1 MNKMLIVLKH
11 EFRQKVR
18 SKVFIILTFIAPLL
32 MGALIAVPI
41 VITLM
46 NQGNEK
52 QITIIDE
59 TGKLGKYFAADT
71 AKAML
76 MQNPTASNSSSP
88 SFGPMLHLNVIIPT
102 GVTAHT
108 ADSLKQLLLQKKIS
122 GFLEIPASAITDS
135 SGIATLRVTNA
146 NDFTV
151 SEFLSSHYKDALF
164 AERLKTSGIDPEFVK
179 HARQGAEISI
189 LKVTEEKET
198 NDNGVGF
205 IAGYITGMFLYISMI
220 LYGSLIM
227 QSVIEEKSSRVIELL
242 SSSVKPIDILIGK
255 VLGVGLAGLL
265 QVSVWA
271 IMFASVSFFALP
283 AILVTLGSSAANII
297 SPSAFIYFVLY
308 FVFGYLM
315 YATLYA
321 GAGATVEQ
329 ASDAQ
334 QVSMPITL
342 LIVLPILMMTS
353 VIQSPSSTSSVIL
366 SLIPLFSPILM
377 LGRIFSE
384 TPPFWQIAL
393 SFVLMGGTFFGVLW
407 VSGKIYRTGILMYG
421 KKYSL
426 REIFKWL
433 KYS

>member
-1 MNKMLIVLKH
+1 MLIVLRH
-11 EFRQKVR
+11 EFRQKIR
-18 SKVFIILTFIAPLL
+18 SKAFIILTFIAPLI
-32 MGALIAVPI
+32 MGATIAIPILISTI
-41 VITLM
+41 
-46 NQGNEK
+46 NEGNDK
-52 QITIIDE
+52 QIILIDS
-59 TGKLGKYFAADT
+59 TGKLGRYFTVDSNKRT
-71 AKAML
+71 IL
-76 MQNPTASNSSSP
+76 QNPGSVKSQNP
-88 SFGPMLHLNVIIPT
+88 SFGPSIHISIIDPVMVSANT
-102 GVTAHT
+102 L
-108 ADSLKQLLLQKKIS
+108 DSLKSQLLQKKIA
-122 GFLEIPASAITDS
+122 GYLLIPPGAISDS
-135 SGIATLRVTNA
+135 NITATLRVTNA

-151 SEFLSSHYKDALF
+151 EEFLSSHYKDGLF
-164 AERLKTSGIDPEFVK
+164 AERLKTSGIDPEFVQR
-179 HARQGAEISI
+179 ARKGSEIST
-189 LKVTEEKET
+189 LKVSEGKET
-198 NDNGVGF
+198 KDNGVGF
-205 IAGYITGMFLYISMI
+205 VGGYITGMFLYISML

-227 QSVIEEKSSRVIELL
+227 QSVIEEKNSRVIELL

-271 IMFASVSFFALP
+271 SMFAAVSFFALP
-283 AILVTLGSSAANII
+283 VILSTLGAGAGNII
-297 SPSAFIYFVLY
+297 SPSSFIYFVLY

-342 LIVLPILMMTS
+342 LIILPIIMMTS
-353 VIQSPSSTSSVIL
+353 VIQSPSTTSSVIL
-366 SLIPLFSPILM
+366 SLIPFFSPILM
-377 LGRIFSE
+377 MGRIFSE

-393 SFVLMGGTFFGVLW
+393 SFVLMGVTFFGVLW
-407 VSGKIYRTGILMYG
+407 ISGKIYRTGILMYG

>member
-1 MNKMLIVLKH
+1 MNKMFIVLKH
-11 EFRQKVR
+11 EFRQKIR
-18 SKVFIILTFIAPLL
+18 SKAFIILTFIAPLL
-32 MGALIAVPI
+32 MAALIAVPVFISLMNEGIDKRI
-41 VITLM
+41 VI
-46 NQGNEK
+46 
-52 QITIIDE
+52 IDG
-59 TGKLGKYFAADT
+59 TGKLGKYFSADT
-71 AKAML
+71 GKRTIL
-76 MQNPTASNSSSP
+76 QSP
-88 SFGPMLHLNVIIPT
+88 GTTKSTNQSFGPSLHLVIIT
-102 GVTAHT
+102 TAT
-108 ADSLKQLLLQKKIS
+108 TNTSDSLKELLLKKKIS
-122 GFLEIPASAITDS
+122 GFLEIPSTAITDS
-135 SGIATLRVTNA
+135 AGIATLRVTNA

-151 SEFLSSHYKDALF
+151 EEFLSSHYKEALF
-164 AERLKTSGIDPEFVK
+164 AERLKTFGIDPDFVK
-179 HARQGAEISI
+179 HARQGTEIST
-189 LKVTEEKET
+189 LKVSEEKET
-198 NDNGVGF
+198 KDNGVGF

-220 LYGSLIM
+220 LYGTLIM

-255 VLGVGLAGLL
+255 VLGVGLAGLV

-271 IMFASVSFFALP
+271 AMFAAVSFFALP
-283 AILVTLGSSAANII
+283 AVLSSLGSSAGSII
-297 SPSAFIYFVLY
+297 SPSSFIYFVFY
-308 FVFGYLM
+308 FIFGYLM

-342 LIVLPILMMTS
+342 LIILPIVMMTS

-366 SLIPLFSPILM
+366 SLIPFFSPILM

-393 SFVLMGGTFFGVLW
+393 SFVLMGATFFGVLW
-407 VSGKIYRTGILMYG
+407 LSGKIYRTGILMYG
-421 KKYSL
+421 KKYTL

>member
-1 MNKMLIVLKH
+1 MNKMFIVLKH
-11 EFRQKVR
+11 EFRQKIR
-18 SKVFIILTFIAPLL
+18 SKAFIILTFIAPLL
-32 MGALIAVPI
+32 MAALIAVPI
-41 VITLM
+41 FISVM
-46 NQGNEK
+46 NEGIDK
-52 QITIIDE
+52 QIVIIDG

-71 AKAML
+71 GKRTILQSPGSA
-76 MQNPTASNSSSP
+76 NSSNK
-88 SFGPMLHLNVIIPT
+88 SFGPSLHLTVINSET
-102 GVTAHT
+102 SNT
-108 ADSLKQLLLQKKIS
+108 ADSLKALLLKKKIS
-122 GFLEIPASAITDS
+122 GYVEIPVDAITDS
-135 SGIATLRVTNA
+135 TSVATLRVTNA

-151 SEFLSSHYKDALF
+151 EEFLSTHYRDALF
-164 AERLKTSGIDPEFVK
+164 SERLKTSGIDPDFVK
-179 HARQGAEISI
+179 HARQGAEFST
-189 LKVTEEKET
+189 LKVSEEKET
-198 NDNGVGF
+198 KDNGVGF

-220 LYGSLIM
+220 LYGTLIM
-227 QSVIEEKSSRVIELL
+227 QSVIEEKNSRVIELL

-255 VLGVGLAGLL
+255 VLGVGLAGLV

-271 IMFASVSFFALP
+271 TMFAAVSFFALP
-283 AILVTLGSSAANII
+283 AVLSSLGSSAGSII
-297 SPSAFIYFVLY
+297 SPSSFVYFVLY
-308 FVFGYLM
+308 FIFGYLM

-342 LIVLPILMMTS
+342 LIILPIVMMTS

-366 SLIPLFSPILM
+366 SLIPFFSPILM

-393 SFVLMGGTFFGVLW
+393 SFVLMAATFFGVLW
-407 VSGKIYRTGILMYG
+407 LSGKIYRTGILMYG
-421 KKYSL
+421 KKYTL

>member
-1 MNKMLIVLKH
+1 MNKMFIVLKH
-11 EFRQKVR
+11 EFRQKIR
-18 SKVFIILTFIAPLL
+18 SKAFIILTFIAPLL
-32 MGALIAVPI
+32 MAALIAVPI
-41 VITLM
+41 FISVM
-46 NQGNEK
+46 NEGIDK
-52 QITIIDE
+52 QIVIIDG

-71 AKAML
+71 GKRTILQSPGNA
-76 MQNPTASNSSSP
+76 NSSNK
-88 SFGPMLHLNVIIPT
+88 SFGPSLHLTVINSET
-102 GVTAHT
+102 SNT
-108 ADSLKQLLLQKKIS
+108 ADSLKALLLKKKIS
-122 GFLEIPASAITDS
+122 GYVEIPVDAITDS
-135 SGIATLRVTNA
+135 TSVATLRVTNA

-151 SEFLSSHYKDALF
+151 EEFLSTHYRDALF
-164 AERLKTSGIDPEFVK
+164 SERLKTSGIDPDFVK
-179 HARQGAEISI
+179 HARQGAEFST
-189 LKVTEEKET
+189 LKVSEEKET
-198 NDNGVGF
+198 KDNGVGF

-220 LYGSLIM
+220 LYGTLIM
-227 QSVIEEKSSRVIELL
+227 QSVIEEKNSRVIELL

-255 VLGVGLAGLL
+255 VLGVGLAGLV

-271 IMFASVSFFALP
+271 TMFAAVSFFALP
-283 AILVTLGSSAANII
+283 AVLSSLGSSAGSII
-297 SPSAFIYFVLY
+297 SPLSFIYFVLY
-308 FVFGYLM
+308 FIFGYLM

-342 LIVLPILMMTS
+342 LVILPIVMMTS

-366 SLIPLFSPILM
+366 SLIPFFSPILM

-393 SFVLMGGTFFGVLW
+393 SFVLMAATFFGVLW
-407 VSGKIYRTGILMYG
+407 LSGKIYRTGILMYG
-421 KKYSL
+421 KKYTL

>member
-1 MNKMLIVLKH
+1 MFIVLKH
-11 EFRQKVR
+11 EFRQKIR
-18 SKVFIILTFIAPLL
+18 SRVFIVLTFLAPVI
-32 MGALIAVPI
+32 MAGFIAVP
-41 VITLM
+41 VLITVM
-46 NQGNEK
+46 NQGNDK
-52 QITIIDE
+52 QLVIIDAS
-59 TGKLGKYFAADT
+59 GKLGKYFAADT
-71 AKAML
+71 GKRML
-76 MQNPTASNSSSP
+76 LQNPGSASSSNQ
-88 SFGPMLHLNVIIPT
+88 SFGPTLHLNIITAPT
-102 GVTAHT
+102 ARTF
-108 ADSLKQLLLQKKIS
+108 DSLKHLLLQKKIA
-122 GFLEIPASAITDS
+122 GYFEIPANALTDS
-135 SGIATLRVTNA
+135 NAKSTLRVTNA

-151 SEFLSSHYKDALF
+151 EEFLSSHYKDALF
-164 AERLKTSGIDPEFVK
+164 AERLKTSGIDPAFVQ
-179 HARQGAEISI
+179 HARQGAEIVT

-198 NDNGVGF
+198 NDNGIGG

-255 VLGVGLAGLL
+255 VLGVGLAGLV

-271 IMFASVSFFALP
+271 VMFAAISFFALP
-283 AILVTLGSSAANII
+283 AILVSLGSGAGSII
-297 SPSAFIYFVLY
+297 SPLSFIYFVLY
-308 FVFGYLM
+308 FIFGYLM

-342 LIVLPILMMTS
+342 LVLLPFLMMTS

-366 SLIPLFSPILM
+366 SLIPFFSPILM
-377 LGRIFSE
+377 MGRIFSE
-384 TPPFWQIAL
+384 TPPFWQIGL
-393 SFVLMGGTFFGVLW
+393 SFILMGATFFGVLW
-407 VSGKIYRTGILMYG
+407 LSGKIYRTGILMYG

-426 REIFKWL
+426 REIYKWL

>member
-1 MNKMLIVLKH
+1 MNKMFIVLRH
-11 EFRQKVR
+11 EFRQKIR
-18 SKVFIILTFIAPLL
+18 SKVFIVLTFIAPLI
-32 MGALIAVPI
+32 MGGFIAVPLL
-41 VITLM
+41 ITAM
-46 NQGNEK
+46 NQGNDK
-52 QITIIDE
+52 QLVIIDA
-59 TGKLGKYFAADT
+59 TGRLGKYFTADT
-71 AKAML
+71 GKRMTL
-76 MQNPTASNSSSP
+76 QNPAASNSSNG
-88 SFGPMLHLNVIIPT
+88 SFGPTLHLNVIT
-102 GVTAHT
+102 FATAHT
-108 ADSLKQLLLQKKIS
+108 SDSLKQLLLQKKIA
-122 GFLEIPASAITDS
+122 GYLEIPANALADS
-135 SGIATLRVTNA
+135 NGKATLRVTNA

-151 SEFLSSHYKDALF
+151 EEFLSSHYKDALF
-164 AERLKTSGIDPEFVK
+164 AERLKTSGIDPQFVQ
-179 HARQGAEISI
+179 HARQGTEITT

-205 IAGYITGMFLYISMI
+205 IGGYITGMFLYISMI

-255 VLGVGLAGLL
+255 VLGVGFAGLL

-271 IMFASVSFFALP
+271 IMFASISFFALP
-283 AILVTLGSSAANII
+283 AILVSLGSGAGSII

-308 FVFGYLM
+308 FIFGYLM

-334 QVSMPITL
+334 QVSMPITMLVL
-342 LIVLPILMMTS
+342 LPFLMMTS
-353 VIQSPSSTSSVIL
+353 VIQSPSSTPSVIL
-366 SLIPLFSPILM
+366 SLIPFFSPILM
-377 LGRIFSE
+377 MGRIFSE

-393 SFVLMGGTFFGVLW
+393 SFVLMGATFFGVLW

-426 REIFKWL
+426 REIYKWL

>member
-1 MNKMLIVLKH
+1 MNKMFIVLKH
-11 EFRQKVR
+11 EFRQKIR
-18 SKVFIILTFIAPLL
+18 SKAFIILTFIAPLL
-32 MGALIAVPI
+32 MAALIAVPI
-41 VITLM
+41 FISVM
-46 NQGNEK
+46 NEGIDK
-52 QITIIDE
+52 QIVIIDG

-71 AKAML
+71 GKRTILQSPGNA
-76 MQNPTASNSSSP
+76 NSSNK
-88 SFGPMLHLNVIIPT
+88 SFGPSLHLTVINSET
-102 GVTAHT
+102 SNT
-108 ADSLKQLLLQKKIS
+108 ADSLKALLLKKKIS
-122 GFLEIPASAITDS
+122 GYVEIPVDAITDS
-135 SGIATLRVTNA
+135 TSVATLRVTNA

-151 SEFLSSHYKDALF
+151 EEFLSTHYRDALF
-164 AERLKTSGIDPEFVK
+164 SERLKTSGIDPDFVK
-179 HARQGAEISI
+179 HARQGAEFST
-189 LKVTEEKET
+189 LKVSEEKET
-198 NDNGVGF
+198 KDNGVGF

-220 LYGSLIM
+220 LYGTLIM
-227 QSVIEEKSSRVIELL
+227 QSVIEEKNSRVIELL

-255 VLGVGLAGLL
+255 VLGVGLSGLV

-271 IMFASVSFFALP
+271 TMFAAVSFFALP
-283 AILVTLGSSAANII
+283 AVLSSLGSSAGSII
-297 SPSAFIYFVLY
+297 SPSSFVYFVLY
-308 FVFGYLM
+308 FIFGYLM

-342 LIVLPILMMTS
+342 LVILPIVMMTS

-366 SLIPLFSPILM
+366 SLIPFFSPILM

-393 SFVLMGGTFFGVLW
+393 SFVLMAATFFGVLW
-407 VSGKIYRTGILMYG
+407 LSGKIYRTGILMYG
-421 KKYSL
+421 KKYTL